1 MCIYSI
7 VNMKGG
13 CGKSTIS
20 TNLVAYLA
28 KKGLSVALID
38 TDSQQSSSSWV
49 ELLAINCEIFTSCD
63 VDMVEDWL
71 EDLEDQFNVLVVD
84 TAGANEEM
92 MKTVIGYS
100 QHVLIPVGASEF
112 DIDSSQKTI
121 KHVVRARKRFKRDIK
136 ATAFMNKAAENTIM
150 FRRTKAIFE
159 DLPNIMFSSIAIP
172 HKQRIA
178 QITKTDKSVFTDSKC
193 KDVAIKFKGLFEPL
207 GA

>member
-1 MCIYSI
+1 MCIYSV

-13 CGKSTIS
+13 CGKSTVS

-28 KKGLSVALID
+28 NQGLSVALID

-49 ELLAINCEIFTSCD
+49 ELLPIECEIFTSCD

-71 EDLEDQFNVLVVD
+71 DDLESQFNVLVVD

-112 DIDSSQKTI
+112 DIDSSKKTI
-121 KHVVRARKRFKRDIK
+121 KHVVRARKRFKREIQ

-150 FRRTKAIFE
+150 YRKTKTIFKN
-159 DLPNIMFSSIAIP
+159 LPDIAFSSIAIP

-193 KDVAIKFKGLFEPL
+193 KEVAVKFEELFEPL
-207 GA
+207 EV